1 MFERLNE
8 KSWFGMPSGCS
19 RISLAFSLVAAP
31 LEHLQHLP
39 GNFGK
44 WFCPEADRANNLEIG
59 QVRLGGLLIREVSSF
74 AADPE
79 TAGD

>member
-19 RISLAFSLVAAP
+19 RISLAFSLVARRLNICSTFQGTSAN
-31 LEHLQHLP
+31 
-39 GNFGK
+39 GS
-44 WFCPEADRANNLEIG
+44 ARTDRANNLGIG

-74 AADPE
+74 AADPK

>member
-1 MFERLNE
+1 V
-8 KSWFGMPSGCS
+8 
-19 RISLAFSLVAAP
+19 LAHLAGLFVGSAP

-44 WFCPEADRANNLEIG
+44 WFCPEADRPNNLGIG

-74 AADPE
+74 AADPK